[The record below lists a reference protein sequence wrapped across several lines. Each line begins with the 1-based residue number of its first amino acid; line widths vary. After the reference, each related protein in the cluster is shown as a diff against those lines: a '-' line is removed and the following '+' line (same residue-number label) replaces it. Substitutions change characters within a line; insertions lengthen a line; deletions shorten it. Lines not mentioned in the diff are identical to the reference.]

1 MKRYGNLF
9 DKICDIENIKLAHKN
24 ARKKKTH
31 YKEVKEVD
39 KDVDYYCN
47 EIRNMLISKSFKN
60 SPYEI
65 FIKNDKG
72 KKKRN
77 I

>member
-39 KDVDYYCN
+39 KDVDHY
-47 EIRNMLISKSFKN
+47 
-60 SPYEI
+60 
-65 FIKNDKG
+65 
-72 KKKRN
+72 
-77 I
+77 